1 MEGFEEITE
10 IGLGT
15 IRLLVLY
22 KAVCIILLIIQSTV
36 YPSTDYRV
44 TQMSLFGANRHQKNW
59 PPLRRIGKIGLHS
72 EELEIWL
79 NSKDMLSNS
88 TVAETRLIQQTNN

>member
-1 MEGFEEITE
+1 MLKVFE
-10 IGLGT
+10 IGQHRGT
-15 IRLLVLY
+15 QI
-22 KAVCIILLIIQSTV
+22 T
-36 YPSTDYRV
+36 
-44 TQMSLFGANRHQKNW
+44 LFGANRHQQNW

-79 NSKDMLSNS
+79 NSKDMVSNS